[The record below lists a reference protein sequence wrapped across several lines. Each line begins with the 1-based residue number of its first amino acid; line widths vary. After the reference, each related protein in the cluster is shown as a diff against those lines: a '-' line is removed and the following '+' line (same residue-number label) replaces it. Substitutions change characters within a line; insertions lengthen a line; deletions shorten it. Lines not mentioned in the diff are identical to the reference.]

1 MISLY
6 TRFVV
11 RVTALVIKPINM
23 PTIIIFLKA
32 LLRIALLALVGFIAG
47 SFFDKAVLGIL
58 VFLALGL
65 FWYVLSSQVLLQ
77 RLSESKSHSNSDSK
91 SNKKLTKLLS
101 LEDRAVLE
109 KFSNKEKQYK
119 KTLKAN
125 TRLQKILTQSA
136 DALPYGVV
144 VVDKQN
150 KVQWVNRKASDYLGI
165 RDPENIGTRIES
177 IVHQLHFI
185 DKQDIQTNEPVED
198 STIEIDG
205 PVNSQLRL
213 RLSINEFAKRFRLIA
228 VQDVSN
234 FRRVDQMRQ
243 DFIGNASHELRTP
256 LTVIRGYLE
265 ELLEDDQLPEIWH
278 EPVQVM
284 GTQSLRMQN
293 IIEDMLTL
301 SNIESRLSMAGDER
315 VHLYSLIEQV
325 CNDLLQAFQASHTV
339 IRNVPK
345 DIYIKGE
352 ERELYSAFSNL
363 LKNAFLYS
371 PQQSEI
377 TLSWVDSAKQGQLVV
392 IDQGPGIPPESIRR
406 LTERFYRV
414 DSGRDREQGGT
425 GLGLAIVK
433 HALMRHEANLS
444 VESEIGKGSR
454 FSCNFPAIR
463 IVRSS

>member
-1 MISLY
+1 MSS
-6 TRFVV
+6 F
-11 RVTALVIKPINM
+11 
-23 PTIIIFLKA
+23 IIFLKA
-32 LLRIALLALVGFIAG
+32 LLRVALLVLVGLIAG

-58 VFLALGL
+58 LFLALGL

-77 RLSESKSHSNSDSK
+77 RLSENKSDSK
-91 SNKKLTKLLS
+91 SNKKLTMLLS

-109 KFSNKEKQYK
+109 KFSDKEKQHK
-119 KTLKAN
+119 KTHKAN
-125 TRLQKILTQSA
+125 KRLQKILSQSA
-136 DALPYGVV
+136 NALPYGVV
-144 VVDKQN
+144 VVDSES
-150 KVQWVNRKASDYLGI
+150 KVQWVNQKATEYLGI
-165 RDPENIGTRIES
+165 RDPEDIGTRVES
-177 IVHQLHFI
+177 IVHHLHFMA
-185 DKQDIQTNEPVED
+185 KQESNSSEVAEKNA
-198 STIEIDG
+198 IEIDG

-213 RLSINEFAKRFRLIA
+213 RLSINTFAKRFRLIA

-265 ELLEDDQLPEIWH
+265 ELLEDDQLPDIWH

-315 VHLYSLIEQV
+315 VHLHSLIEQV
-325 CNDLLQAFQASHTV
+325 CNDLLQAFQASHSV

-371 PQQSEI
+371 PAQSEI
-377 TLSWVDSAKQGQLVV
+377 TLNWVDAAKHGQLVV

-414 DSGRDREQGGT
+414 DIGRDREQGGT

>member
-1 MISLY
+1 
-6 TRFVV
+6 
-11 RVTALVIKPINM
+11 M

-32 LLRIALLALVGFIAG
+32 LLRVTLLVLVGFIAG

-58 VFLALGL
+58 LFLTLGL

-77 RLSESKSHSNSDSK
+77 RLSENKSDSK

-109 KFSNKEKQYK
+109 KFSDKEKQHK

-125 TRLQKILTQSA
+125 KRLQKILSQSA
-136 DALPYGVV
+136 NALPYGVV
-144 VVDKQN
+144 VVDSES
-150 KVQWVNRKASDYLGI
+150 KVQWVNQKATEYLGI
-165 RDPENIGTRIES
+165 RDPEDIGTRVES
-177 IVHQLHFI
+177 IVHHLHFMA
-185 DKQDIQTNEPVED
+185 KQESNSSDVAEENA
-198 STIEIDG
+198 IEIDG
-205 PVNSQLRL
+205 PVNPHLRL
-213 RLSINEFAKRFRLIA
+213 RLSINTFAKRFRLIA

-265 ELLEDDQLPEIWH
+265 ELLEDQGLPEIWH

-315 VHLYSLIEQV
+315 VHLHSLIEQV

-339 IRNVPK
+339 IRNIPM

-371 PQQSEI
+371 PAQSEI
-377 TLSWVDSAKQGQLVV
+377 TLTWVDADKHGQLVV
-392 IDQGPGIPPESIRR
+392 LDQGPGIPPESIRR

-425 GLGLAIVK
+425 GLGLAIAK

-463 IVRSS
+463 IVRSP